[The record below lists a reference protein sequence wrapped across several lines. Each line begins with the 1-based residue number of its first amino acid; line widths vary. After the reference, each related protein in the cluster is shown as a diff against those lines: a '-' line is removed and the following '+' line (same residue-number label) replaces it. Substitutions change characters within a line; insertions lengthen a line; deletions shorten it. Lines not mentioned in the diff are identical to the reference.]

1 MCVLG
6 SGVGKGTGLHHMNSV
21 NLEGGMDGT
30 AKIQVAVSKAG
41 RMSLGKTQGVME
53 TSVVC

>member
-1 MCVLG
+1 
-6 SGVGKGTGLHHMNSV
+6 MNSV